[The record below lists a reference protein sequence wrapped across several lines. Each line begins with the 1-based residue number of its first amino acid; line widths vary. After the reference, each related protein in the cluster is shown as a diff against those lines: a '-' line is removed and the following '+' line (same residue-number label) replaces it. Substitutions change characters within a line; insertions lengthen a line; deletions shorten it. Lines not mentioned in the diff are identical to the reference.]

1 MLIPTVVD
9 FFMAQIIAD
18 AKERIGEGRARRSLF
33 QLRFLGWFKYFNF
46 SSTGAGARGGLA
58 REFIIHALGSCC
70 RPASL
75 YTWAVAY
82 GSSTAGLKVTRN
94 FVDYGLFISLFPTSS
109 RARPAPGT
117 IAAGRNAKLT
127 PRASSTDSCSSRPDC
142 SRWSS
147 RTTARS
153 SPMQRSV
160 ADPVRH
166 PITTLVGVTPLR
178 GRLRRLQRSDI
189 ARGSANFGSTS
200 QNFRQPYL
208 ALSLSEF
215 ETVAHHLSTWLR
227 DYLYIGLGGN
237 RYGEAKTYRNL
248 FLTMLLGGLWHGAN
262 WTYVVWGALHGC
274 GLAIERRFFPSRHGD
289 DVASQYGLGMRW
301 FHRILLFQF
310 VCFAWI
316 FFRAPTFGRAFEMLA
331 ALGTWTWSSA
341 YGAAILMVAAFGLPL
356 FFIDS
361 WIERARTEY
370 PSFSAHGRRVAL
382 ACGMLLVT
390 AVVGAADTSAFIYFQ
405 F

>member
-1 MLIPTVVD
+1 MLPP
-9 FFMAQIIAD
+9 
-18 AKERIGEGRARRSLF
+18 G
-33 QLRFLGWFKYFNF
+33 
-46 SSTGAGARGGLA
+46 
-58 REFIIHALGSCC
+58 
-70 RPASL
+70 
-75 YTWAVAY
+75 
-82 GSSTAGLKVTRN
+82 
-94 FVDYGLFISLFPTSS
+94 ISLHL
-109 RARPAPGT
+109 
-117 IAAGRNAKLT
+117 GR
-127 PRASSTDSCSSRPDC
+127 R
-142 SRWSS
+142 
-147 RTTARS
+147 
-153 SPMQRSV
+153 
-160 ADPVRH
+160 
-166 PITTLVGVTPLR
+166 LR
-178 GRLRRLQRSDI
+178 DVYSGAEGHAELRRLRAVHQPLPHLIAGPSSARDHCRRSKREAFAESVFDGLMLI
-189 ARGSANFGSTS
+189 ATGLFQVVIADNCALVADAAFSGRPGPTPHHDARRRHAFAWQITPTSAKRHRARKRQLRLHFTELC
-200 QNFRQPYL
+200 QPYL